1 MRKPTG
7 NKPSKSAAG
16 WTFLTNHSHVLV
28 CLMVD
33 PGATLRQVAQ
43 RIGVT
48 ERAVQKLVRDLEMA
62 GVLARQREGRC
73 NRYRLDLDVPLR
85 HALEAHCSIRELLMP
100 VVRSAP
106 RSARGAAPRGASTAL
121 ASASRAS
128 ASPAARQRA
137 RATRSASI

>member
-7 NKPSKSAAG
+7 NSPSKSAAG

-33 PGATLRQVAQ
+33 PAATLRQVAQ

-48 ERAVQKLVRDLEMA
+48 ERAVQKLVRDLEVA
-62 GVLARQREGRC
+62 GVLTRQREGRC

-106 RSARGAAPRGASTAL
+106 ARSAKEEASRAAPRTRAAGVPGAG
-121 ASASRAS
+121 
-128 ASPAARQRA
+128 QRR
-137 RATRSASI
+137 RATRSASS